1 LREGKAD
8 GVEIVGL
15 QEIEEE
21 TQRITPKSMGRVRGR
36 FKAEITDA
44 FQYKGLTSKNI
55 VFRLRDRKK
64 IISCPNRL
72 EAFAHWPLS
81 S

>member
-1 LREGKAD
+1 MREGKAD

-64 IISCPNRL
+64 KLFLVRTV
-72 EAFAHWPLS
+72 
-81 S
+81 